1 MSSSPTARTELGV
14 ADRQH
19 RQETLAR
26 RFRVKA
32 LASPGLFWRTF
43 LLILLLLAASSLAW
57 WQSFRVFERE
67 PRAQQLAEQV
77 ISIVDI
83 TRSALLYSDP
93 ALRLALL
100 ADLADNQGIRI
111 VPLEPTD
118 EVRPFADL
126 PFLRRARER
135 VQQELGPGTRFAAEV
150 NGVAGLWVSFS
161 IESDDYWVYIERD
174 PLARSI
180 GTQWIGWTLIAA
192 IASLLAAVAITRVV
206 NRPLARLSLAAGE
219 LAAGRAP
226 ESLPESGP
234 TEIATVNA
242 SFNKMVGALE
252 QSERDR
258 ALLLAGVS
266 HDLRTPLTR
275 LRLEVEIND
284 LPDDVRANMVADL
297 EQTDRILAQFLD
309 YARSEPVTPK
319 IEVDLAALIEQALEA
334 SRLTRDATVDI
345 DREFENGVRIGG
357 LPTELSRALANL
369 LTNAERYGRD
379 PATGRLAL
387 QVRLRTM
394 AQTVSI
400 EIADHGPGVA
410 ADRREQLLRPFVR
423 GETARSGAAGAGLGL
438 AIVERIAR
446 LHGGSFRLLPNSP
459 SGLRAQLQLPRPQAT

>member
-1 MSSSPTARTELGV
+1 MSSFPTARAELG
-14 ADRQH
+14 A
-19 RQETLAR
+19 ER
-26 RFRVKA
+26 RRRHDVGTGKVHVKA

-57 WQSFRVFERE
+57 LQSFRVFERE

-77 ISIVDI
+77 ISIVNI

-93 ALRLALL
+93 ALRLTLL

-111 VPLEPTD
+111 VPLEAAD
-118 EVRPFADL
+118 KVRSFADL

-135 VQQELGPGTRFAAEV
+135 VQQELGPGTRIAAEV
-150 NGVAGLWVSFS
+150 NGISGLWVSFS
-161 IESDDYWVYIERD
+161 IDTDDYWVYIERD

-180 GTQWIGWTLIAA
+180 GTQWIGWALIAA
-192 IASLLAAVAITRVV
+192 IASLLGAVAITRVV
-206 NRPLARLSLAAGE
+206 NRPLARLSQAAGE
-219 LAAGRAP
+219 LGAGRTP
-226 ESLPESGP
+226 DRLPENGP
-234 TEIATVNA
+234 AEIATVNA
-242 SFNKMVGALE
+242 SFNRMVSDLA

-284 LPDDVRANMVADL
+284 LPADVRANMVADL

-309 YARSEPVTPK
+309 YARAEPAAPK
-319 IEVDLAALIEQALEA
+319 TEVELAALLEQALEA
-334 SRLTRDATVDI
+334 SRLNRDATVDI
-345 DREFENGVRIGG
+345 DRRIERGIRIAG
-357 LPTELSRALANL
+357 LPVELSRALANL
-369 LTNAERYGRD
+369 LTNADRYGRD
-379 PATGRLAL
+379 PQTGRLAL
-387 QVRLRTM
+387 QVQLHAT
-394 AQTVSI
+394 AQTASI

-410 ADRREQLLRPFVR
+410 SDRLEQLLRPFVR
-423 GETARSGAAGAGLGL
+423 GDTARSGAAGAGLGL

-459 SGLRAQLQLPRPQAT
+459 AGLRAQLQLPRPESA

>member
-1 MSSSPTARTELGV
+1 M
-14 ADRQH
+14 
-19 RQETLAR
+19 
-26 RFRVKA
+26 

-77 ISIVDI
+77 ISIVNI

-93 ALRLALL
+93 ALRLTLL

-111 VPLEPTD
+111 VPLEPSD
-118 EVRPFADL
+118 EVRAFSDH
-126 PFLRRARER
+126 PFLRRAHER
-135 VQQELGPGTRFAAEV
+135 VQQELGTATRFAAEV
-150 NGVAGLWVSFS
+150 NGVPGLWVSFS
-161 IESDDYWVYIERD
+161 IDSDEYWVYIERD

-180 GTQWIGWTLIAA
+180 GTRWIGWALIAG
-192 IASLLAAVAITRVV
+192 IASLLGAVAITRIV

-219 LAAGRAP
+219 LGAGRTP
-226 ESLPESGP
+226 DSLPEDGP
-234 TEIATVNA
+234 AEIATVNA
-242 SFNKMVGALE
+242 SFNRMVGALA

-284 LPDDVRANMVADL
+284 LPDDARANMVADL

-309 YARSEPVTPK
+309 YARAEPAAPK
-319 IEVDLAALIEQALEA
+319 SDIDLAVLLERALET
-334 SRLTRDATVDI
+334 SRLSRDATVDI
-345 DREFENGVRIGG
+345 DRQIENGVRVAG

-379 PATGRLAL
+379 PETGRLAL

-394 AQTVSI
+394 AQAVSI
-400 EIADHGPGVA
+400 EIADQGPGVA
-410 ADRREQLLRPFVR
+410 PDRREQMLRPFVR
-423 GETARSGAAGAGLGL
+423 GESARSGAAGAGLGL

-459 SGLRAQLQLPRPQAT
+459 SGLRAQLQLPRQQVA